1 MPNSI
6 NSLSPSFRDYLLLKN
21 LVTDTVIDNGLQSL
35 LGGIGYPVEVETLPI
50 AVQPSN
56 SIDNTGTI
64 YQELNTILNT
74 FQGTTDDYSQ
84 TNIILNQ
91 STNSVIGNQ
100 GLYSNSNELLNGQFL
115 ANGNLTNSSD
125 VREGMTSK
133 NIYVD
138 VPKQSVIDLN
148 TQPVPTFQNL
158 KSYIDEN
165 NNLNIGGPSTQ
176 AADIIGG
183 VVGGQGVGFNSTG
196 GLVANEDIRSTLL
209 GRVLGAT
216 GTINDTPLGNIGGQQ
231 LLAHVGYNAAFGLQQ
246 ETLGSLNL
254 NPLSLLQGK
263 SLVNLNYSITVPKG
277 TVGRILNFAANILG
291 VQSPKSLLEESSSIY
306 SFSNKLD
313 YIGQPNIKRANEMLK
328 NSGVGQVQT
337 LINHMRANM
346 IISNPNGTT
355 LRQGYAAGYEDDRIK
370 KGDNTGDGVN
380 YNLYARGDG
389 DGGIIDFLNGKENS
403 PISSGNYDRP
413 GQIIGDGWA
422 EDYRGFYASY
432 DLPVSESDAELNR
445 AGTTIKKYKDAFGW
459 TDEYNN
465 TPDSVKDFNQETLF
479 NNKKTLLYKTR
490 KLFETNRM
498 QTLVTG
504 HGVKDDSES
513 QIQTAV
519 SSVGRFVSKGSGVL
533 SYNALIKGVN
543 DDPAKVFCRTW
554 TTYDRYDDVLD
565 LQKNRG
571 LYGSNRNIFRKNV
584 ELSVLEDNG
593 FARIAPYKTDDM
605 SKKYTDNKRYMFSI
619 ENLAWNDNLPNLL
632 ACEIG
637 PGDQLSGHKG
647 RIMWFPPYDISFSES
662 TSASWDKHNF
672 IGRGEP
678 MYTYNNT
685 ERTGNLSW
693 KIIIDHPNYLNFIGG
708 AEGINPTNFDDYVA
722 SFFAGCIPLEEAK
735 QILTKNESDKT
746 ETANAQTKPE
756 ETLLE
761 QLAPP
766 SFNVYFPN
774 DVFEIDKYP
783 KYEDGVCDV
792 DNALE
797 TLKGHTDSVHYAEFS
812 PDGTKVVTASYDN
825 TARIWDATSGDTI
838 YILAGHTNS
847 LITAKF
853 SSDGTKVV
861 TASYDDTARIWD
873 VSNGSSLFTL
883 GHTNS
888 VSYAEF
894 SPDGTKVV
902 TASYDDTAKIWN
914 AINGTLIFNL
924 SGHTNTVYDAKFNP
938 NGTKIITSSN
948 DTTARIWDVASGT
961 LIHILSGHTDGILS
975 SEFSPDGTKVVTA
988 SYEGTAKI
996 WDTATG
1002 ALIFNLSGHT
1012 QFLNAARFSPD
1023 GTKIVTAATSP
1034 DNTSKI
1040 WNVSNGGLLF
1050 TLDEHTDAIND
1061 ANFSP
1066 DGTKIVTASSDNTGK
1081 IWDVSNGALLS
1092 TLAGHTDWV
1101 LTAEFS
1107 PDNTKI
1113 VTASFDDTAKIWDAT
1128 KNYGVCR
1135 IDYSKNITGKGEGID
1150 RYNESCY
1157 QFLVEGKKTWSSVQC
1172 GDTPNVYQGTDGRD
1186 EPDRTDFGLNGTG
1199 TTVDYTGTRLADK
1212 KYLGWRDPQYKID
1225 LQNYLLTKC
1234 KNCKVV
1240 VEGFASVVGTFGDNR
1255 NDKLSE
1261 LRANSVKDWLL
1272 TNILTDPPFSERVT
1286 VAAVVGG
1293 ATNKGGD
1300 GTSSCPESPASRKRN
1315 YLKSV
1320 NDVYGCKI
1328 NRYVT
1333 VKFVIDPNLNT
1344 EDKPKTEKETVPPPK
1359 VLLPKISPSRFY
1371 TECDY
1376 FQKLELS
1383 DPTVYD
1389 TLKTKIKFFQPAFHS
1404 TTPEGFNSRLTF
1416 LQQCMRQ
1423 GPTQGAGTTNNPS
1436 NLAFGRPPVCIL
1448 RIGDFYHTKII
1459 IENLN
1464 FTFDPLVW
1472 DLNPEGVGVQPMICN
1487 VDMSFAFI
1495 GGSSLTGP
1503 INKLQN
1509 AVSFNYFANTEVYD
1523 PRADTIVVKDDKGSI
1538 VNGEDSISAFKNNL
1552 TEAQMSPNITPTAN
1566 QLAQNNNAN
1575 AGNQPLTSLTATTAT
1590 TVPVPPTAPPVPTDP
1605 DQAVFSNAEFTNT
1618 YAFNINY
1625 DGDKLKGRFGVVN
1638 GLSKDYQA
1646 KLRLFSSTGGNIDI
1660 ATFTINSSS
1669 HPDLPNM
1676 GEFISEKGG
1685 WKSALGELADVKN
1698 GGVLFIVSV
1707 LAYPDYKYYKSKA
1720 IAQFDCPEEDIKYA
1734 DMLDYEEWGYI
1745 LKDPCCNCWPN
1756 GTGKSTISVYN
1767 DKGVLVNCP
1776 ISGCT

>member
-35 LGGIGYPVEVETLPI
+35 LAGVGYPAGVETLPN

-56 SIDNTGTI
+56 SIDDTGTI

-138 VPKQSVIDLN
+138 IPKQSVIDLN

-277 TVGRILNFAANILG
+277 TIGRILNFAANILG
-291 VQSPKSLLEESSSIY
+291 VQSPKSLLEESSSIFT
-306 SFSNKLD
+306 FSDKLD

-328 NSGVGQVQT
+328 NSGKGQVQT
-337 LINHMRANM
+337 LINHMKANTLVA
-346 IISNPNGTT
+346 NPDGTT
-355 LRQGYAAGYEDDRIK
+355 LRQGYAPGYEDDRIK
-370 KGDNTGDGVN
+370 NGDNTGDGVN

-432 DLPVSESDAELNR
+432 DLPVSESDAELKR
-445 AGTTIKKYKDAFGW
+445 AGATIKKYKDAFGW

-619 ENLAWNDNLPNLL
+619 ENLAWNDNLTNLL
-632 ACEIG
+632 ECEIG

-708 AEGINPTNFDDYVA
+708 AEGINPKNFDDYVA

-756 ETLLE
+756 ETLE
-761 QLAPP
+761 PEKEPP

-792 DNALE
+792 DNALF
-797 TLKGHTDSVHYAEFS
+797 TLKHDASVYTAEFS
-812 PDGTKVVTASYDN
+812 PDGTKVVTASSDD

-838 YILAGHTNS
+838 YILAGHTKAISDANFS
-847 LITAKF
+847 PDGNKVATASYDGTAKIWNVNTGGLLF
-853 SSDGTKVV
+853 TLTHPTLKSVYTANFNPDGTKVV
-861 TASYDDTARIWD
+861 TASSDDTAKIWD
-873 VSNGSSLFTL
+873 VNTGGLLFTL
-883 GHTNS
+883 SGHTKS
-888 VSYAEF
+888 VLEANFNLDGTKVVTASLSDDTAKIWDVNTGGLLFTLSGCSYTANF

-902 TASYDDTAKIWN
+902 TASYDDYAVKIWDTTTG
-914 AINGTLIFNL
+914 ILLFNL
-924 SGHTNTVYDAKFNP
+924 SGHTSTVISTEFSPDGTKLVTASYDGTAKIWNVNTGGLLFTLTHLELQPLNYANFNP
-938 NGTKIITSSN
+938 DGTKVV
-948 DTTARIWDVASGT
+948 TASDDETAQIWDATTGILLST
-961 LIHILSGHTDGILS
+961 LAGHTDFVL
-975 SEFSPDGTKVVTA
+975 EANFSPDGTKVVTA
-988 SYEGTAKI
+988 S
-996 WDTATG
+996 
-1002 ALIFNLSGHT
+1002 L
-1012 QFLNAARFSPD
+1012 
-1023 GTKIVTAATSP
+1023 
-1034 DNTSKI
+1034 
-1040 WNVSNGGLLF
+1040 
-1050 TLDEHTDAIND
+1050 
-1061 ANFSP
+1061 
-1066 DGTKIVTASSDNTGK
+1066 
-1081 IWDVSNGALLS
+1081 
-1092 TLAGHTDWV
+1092 
-1101 LTAEFS
+1101 
-1107 PDNTKI
+1107 
-1113 VTASFDDTAKIWDAT
+1113 DDTAKIWDAT
-1128 KNYGVCR
+1128 KNYGICR
-1135 IDYSKNITGKGEGID
+1135 IDYKTNPTGAGEGIEL
-1150 RYNESCY
+1150 YNESCY
-1157 QFLVEGKKTWSSVQC
+1157 QFTFDGKKTWSSVQC
-1172 GDTPNVYQGTDGRD
+1172 SKTPSVYEGDDGRD

-1199 TTVDYTGTRLADK
+1199 TTADYAGTRIGDK
-1212 KYLGWRDPQYKID
+1212 KYLSFRDPAYKVD

-1234 KNCKVV
+1234 KNCKVQV
-1240 VEGFASVVGTFGDNR
+1240 VGFASTVGTFGDTRNNR
-1255 NDKLSE
+1255 LSE

-1272 TNILTDPPFSERVT
+1272 TNILTDPPFSERVSV
-1286 VAAVVGG
+1286 VAEGKG
-1293 ATNKGGD
+1293 ATEGGG
-1300 GTSSCPESPASRKRN
+1300 GTCPQPPASRKTN

-1320 NDVYGCKI
+1320 NDVYGCKV

-1333 VKFVIDPNLNT
+1333 VRFVIDPNLNT
-1344 EDKPKTEKETVPPPK
+1344 ENNPKTEKETVPPPK

-1745 LKDPCCNCWPN
+1745 LKDPCCTCWPK
-1756 GTGKSTISVYN
+1756 GTGKSTVSVYN
-1767 DKGVLVNCP
+1767 SEHVLVKCP